1 MQERK
6 NARKKEY
13 KKKRKKERKKE
24 MDGRTDGQTDGQ
36 MTDRLTKPFYSSRF
50 LEILRSN
57 FREQISRLGIWELNL
72 ILPVP
77 VPENGNGKIKK
88 LTLNHL
94 VNELI
99 KIYYK
104 LKRLGNNMTMY
115 VIPLCCFVLS

>member
-1 MQERK
+1 MQERKNTRKKERK
-6 NARKKEY
+6 NARKKW
-13 KKKRKKERKKE
+13 
-24 MDGRTDGQTDGQ
+24 MDGRTDGQTDGQADGQ

-50 LEILRSN
+50 LEISRSS
-57 FREQISRLGIWELNL
+57 FREQISRLEIRELNL

-77 VPENGNGKIKK
+77 VLKNGNGKIKK